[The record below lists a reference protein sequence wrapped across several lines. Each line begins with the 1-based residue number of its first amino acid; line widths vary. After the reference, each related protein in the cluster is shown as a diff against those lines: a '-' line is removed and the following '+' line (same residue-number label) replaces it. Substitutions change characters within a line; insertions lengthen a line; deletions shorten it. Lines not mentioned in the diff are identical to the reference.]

1 MPNIKSQKKR
11 LITSKKANEINKAKK
26 SRVRNAMKKYFALI
40 EAADVESAEK
50 LLPETVS
57 IIDRAKSD
65 GIYKK
70 NNAAR
75 KVSRVSKALSDLKQE
90 LAAAQA
96 SQAE

>member
-11 LITSKKANEINKAKK
+11 LITNQKANERNKAKK
-26 SRVRNAMKKYFALI
+26 TRVKNALKKYFALI
-40 EAADVESAEK
+40 AVADVEGAEK

-75 KVSRVSKALSDLKQE
+75 KVAKVSKALSDLKKE
-90 LAAAQA
+90 LAEAK
-96 SQAE
+96 AE

>member
-11 LITSKKANEINKAKK
+11 LITSRKAYAANKAKRT
-26 SRVRNAMKKYFALI
+26 RVRNVLKKYYLLI
-40 EAADVESAEK
+40 AAADVEGAEA
-50 LLPETVS
+50 LLPQTVS

-75 KVSRVSKALSDLKQE
+75 KVAHASKALTDLKRE
-90 LAAAQA
+90 LEQA
-96 SQAE
+96 RQGS